1 MKTRPYTNNKGI
13 GTFIFYKK
21 RNGGR
26 NMSKE
31 TYYITTPIYY
41 PSAKLHIGHT
51 YTTVAADVL
60 ARFKRFT
67 GYDVQFLT
75 GTDEHGE
82 KIQKAAEANGMTP
95 KAYVDEIVRDVKEI
109 WKRMDISYDTFIR
122 TTDEQHIKSV
132 QHIFQKLYDKGDIYK
147 GEYEGWYCTPCESF
161 WTETQLKEGNL
172 CPDCGRPAELAKEEA
187 YFFRLSKYQD
197 RLIKYFKE
205 HPEICLPESRK
216 NEMINNFLK
225 PGLEDLA
232 VSRTSFNWGIPVPF
246 DEKHVIYV
254 WIDALSNYI
263 TALGYGTENQEKYE
277 KYWPANVHIMAK
289 EIVRF
294 HTIIWPAML
303 MALEEPLP
311 KMVYGHGWIMFGDDK
326 MSKSKGNI
334 VYPEPLIERYGL
346 DALKYYLLREFTF
359 GYDGTYTNRSFIN
372 RFNADLS
379 NDLGN
384 LVSRSIA
391 MIEKY
396 NSGIIPEGKVA
407 GEFDEDLK
415 QIVTSAANKVE
426 EAIDKL
432 QFHQG
437 LEEIWKVIAR
447 VNKYIDETAP
457 WILVKEEINK
467 GRLDTVLYNLADSI
481 RIISVLLK
489 PFMVATTSKIWTQL
503 GIDDGQ
509 GTNWSDASSFG
520 KIPTGIKVRKGEA
533 LFPRLEIE
541 KEVEELEKVNAAYFK
556 KINGVKEEETVEIE
570 PKEEITIDDFDKM
583 ELRVAKVVKAEKHPK
598 ADRLLVLQLQ
608 VGKETRQ
615 VVSGIADHYKPED
628 LVGKSI
634 ILVANLKP
642 VKLRGIESRGMIL
655 AASTDK
661 KLVLATVDGEIPAG
675 TLIS

>member
-1 MKTRPYTNNKGI
+1 MKKG
-13 GTFIFYKK
+13 
-21 RNGGR
+21 N
-26 NMSKE
+26 
-31 TYYITTPIYY
+31 YYVTTPIYY

-67 GYDVQFLT
+67 GYDVKFLT

-82 KIQKAAEANGMTP
+82 KIQKAAAEKGMTP
-95 KAYVDEIVRDVKEI
+95 KEYVDEIVNDIKKVWEK
-109 WKRMDISYDTFIR
+109 MDISYDIFIR
-122 TTDEQHIKSV
+122 TTDEHHVKSV
-132 QHIFQKLYDKGDIYK
+132 QKIFQKLYDKGDIYK
-147 GEYEGWYCTPCESF
+147 SEYEGWYCTPCESF
-161 WTETQLKEGNL
+161 WTETQLKDGNL
-172 CPDCGRPAELAKEEA
+172 CPDCGRPSELAKEEA
-187 YFFRLSKYQD
+187 YFFKLSKYQD
-197 RLIKYFKE
+197 RLIQYFEE

-216 NEMINNFLK
+216 NEMLNNFLK

-232 VSRTSFNWGIPVPF
+232 VSRTSFDWGIPVPF
-246 DEKHVIYV
+246 DDKHVIYV

-263 TALGYGTENQEKYE
+263 TALGYGSEDLQEYN

-289 EIVRF
+289 EIIRF

-303 MALEEPLP
+303 MALDIPLP

-334 VYPEPLIERYGL
+334 VYPDPLIERYGL

-359 GYDGTYTNRSFIN
+359 GYDGTYTNKSFVS

-384 LVSRSIA
+384 LISRSIT

-396 NSGIIPEGKVA
+396 NGGIIPEGKII

-415 QIVTSAANKVE
+415 RVVSAAAAKVE

-437 LEEIWKVIAR
+437 LEEIWKVIRR
-447 VNKYIDETAP
+447 VNKYIDETTP
-457 WILVKEEINK
+457 WVLAKEEKDK

-481 RIISVLLK
+481 RVISVLLK
-489 PFMVATTSKIWTQL
+489 PFMESTTKKIWVQL
-503 GIDDGQ
+503 GIDEGQ
-509 GTNWSDASSFG
+509 GTTWEDAMVFG

-533 LFPRLEIE
+533 LFPRLDIE
-541 KEVEELEKVNAAYFK
+541 KEIKELERVNEEYFK
-556 KINGVKEEETVEIE
+556 SINPTDTKDAVEII
-570 PKEEITIDDFDKM
+570 PKDEITIDDFDKL
-583 ELRVAKVVKAEKHPK
+583 ELRVGKVIKAEKHPK
-598 ADRLLVLQLQ
+598 ADRLLVLQVE
-608 VGKETRQ
+608 VGRETRQ
-615 VVSGIADHYKPED
+615 VVSGIAKDYKPED
-628 LVGKSI
+628 MVGKNI

-642 VKLRGIESRGMIL
+642 VKLRGIESQGMIL
-655 AASTDK
+655 AASNDE
-661 KLVLATVDGEIPAG
+661 KLVLGTIDGDIPSG